1 MKITQNAHGYCYK
14 KTGHIKGSGVY
25 KSFSTDMQ
33 VLLSALLM
41 HMANVLLL
49 INNAIHVY
57 TSQSSLELSQINGK
71 SYQKEFWDTSPAI
84 RVWRRGHDGGTE
96 TRTRTA
102 DYKWRISEDKWIH
115 RLSLQLY
122 QRLRTDIGE

>member
-1 MKITQNAHGYCYK
+1 
-14 KTGHIKGSGVY
+14 
-25 KSFSTDMQ
+25 MQ
-33 VLLSALLM
+33 VYLSALLM
-41 HMANVLLL
+41 HIANVLLL

-84 RVWRRGHDGGTE
+84 KVWRRGHDGGTE
-96 TRTRTA
+96 TRTRLRTA
-102 DYKWRISEDKWIH
+102 DYKRRISEDKWIH
-115 RLSLQLY
+115 RLSLQHY